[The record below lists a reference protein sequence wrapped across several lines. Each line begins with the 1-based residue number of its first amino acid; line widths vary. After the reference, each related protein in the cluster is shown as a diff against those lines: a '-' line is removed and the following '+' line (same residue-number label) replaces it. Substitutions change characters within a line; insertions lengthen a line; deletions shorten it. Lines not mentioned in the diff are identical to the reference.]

1 MRRRTWT
8 PGGYPAAVTERG
20 IFVLEPG
27 HEALAQRFWELM
39 VDGADL
45 PVLLQELTSAFAA
58 NLASLPSFVAI
69 IDEADGAHIAVRGAF
84 EVVVDGPEG
93 PTSVAGGNVITWSEY
108 RFQTHSGW
116 RVATPVDG
124 PMPEATQ
131 WQVLSAV
138 LPVCTLASG
147 TVGEVACGTPADSPV
162 KSVGWDEA
170 TPTSSETLS
179 SEPVSS
185 ASAIVTPDEVSP
197 ALGAPVPS
205 AGAQATPEVSLAPD
219 PAPCRRRGFLRRSLL
234 ARGGLV
240 RV

>member
-69 IDEADGAHIAVRGAF
+69 IDEAGGAHIAVRGAF

-108 RFQTHSGW
+108 
-116 RVATPVDG
+116 
-124 PMPEATQ
+124 
-131 WQVLSAV
+131 LS
-138 LPVCTLASG
+138 L
-147 TVGEVACGTPADSPV
+147 
-162 KSVGWDEA
+162 
-170 TPTSSETLS
+170 
-179 SEPVSS
+179 
-185 ASAIVTPDEVSP
+185 IHI
-197 ALGAPVPS
+197 
-205 AGAQATPEVSLAPD
+205 
-219 PAPCRRRGFLRRSLL
+219 
-234 ARGGLV
+234 
-240 RV
+240 